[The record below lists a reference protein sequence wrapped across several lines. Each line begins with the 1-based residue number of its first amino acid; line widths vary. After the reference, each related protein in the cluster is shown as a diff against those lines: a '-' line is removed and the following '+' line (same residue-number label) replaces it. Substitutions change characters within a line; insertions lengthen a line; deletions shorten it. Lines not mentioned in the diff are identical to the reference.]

1 MGGTPLAPRP
11 LEAVVTDQD
20 LPAIPDDAANPPA
33 HRPTLS
39 RVEVLAGALAVL
51 GAGVATLA
59 VLAARS
65 EPAAGAVATAA
76 AVSAPSRAHP
86 PAAMMTRSG
95 PGWTANDARWVG
107 NARKS
112 VAFELPA
119 HNKVS
124 VWMREVRPLLVVR
137 CIPGGTDVFVYTES
151 AAMIEPQTEDH
162 TVRFAFDDEQ
172 EVRELWPD
180 SAEHDALFAP
190 DGAAFARRLKDV
202 STFRFGFTPH
212 NAAPVTAHFQVS
224 GLRERLAPVAKAC
237 GSTRD

>member
-1 MGGTPLAPRP
+1 MS
-11 LEAVVTDQD
+11 DQQ
-20 LPAIPDDAANPPA
+20 LPAMPEDAANPPA
-33 HRPTLS
+33 RRPALS
-39 RVEVLAGALAVL
+39 RVELLAGALAVL

-59 VLAARS
+59 VLAARG
-65 EPAAGAVATAA
+65 EPAAGVVATPAS
-76 AVSAPSRAHP
+76 VVAPPRARP

-124 VWMREVRPLLVVR
+124 VWMREVQPLLVVR
-137 CIPGGTDVFVYTES
+137 CIPGGTDVFVYTGS

-172 EVRELWPD
+172 DVRELWPD

-190 DGAAFARRLKDV
+190 DGAAFARRLMDV
-202 STFRFGFTPH
+202 TTFRFGFTPH

-224 GLRERLAPVAKAC
+224 GLRDRLEPAAKAC
-237 GSTRD
+237 GWTRD

>member
-1 MGGTPLAPRP
+1 M
-11 LEAVVTDQD
+11 TDQD
-20 LPAIPDDAANPPA
+20 LPVIPEDAANPPA
-33 HRPTLS
+33 HRPAFS
-39 RVEVLAGALAVL
+39 RVEMVAGALAVV
-51 GAGVATLA
+51 GAGLATLA

-65 EPAAGAVATAA
+65 TPTAEAVATPASVAA
-76 AVSAPSRAHP
+76 PQRAAL
-86 PAAMMTRSG
+86 PAGMMTRSG
-95 PGWTANDARWVG
+95 PGWTANNARWVG

-119 HNKVS
+119 HNKVT
-124 VWMREVRPLLVVR
+124 VWMRDVRPLLVVR
-137 CIPGGTDVFVYTES
+137 CIPGGTDVFVFTDS

-190 DGAAFARRLKDV
+190 DGAAFARRLMDV

-224 GLRERLAPVAKAC
+224 GLRDRLAPVAKAC
-237 GSTRD
+237 GW